1 MSGLIIEIVRLAVEE
16 GGQQQMTGLVLGIA
30 SVALAAG
37 GTAMSFAQAGKSKR
51 AMRDAESKADMMMR
65 TARKRLDVNYFEELS
80 IKKEPYELQREAL
93 LQQGATALQ
102 AAQEGD
108 QRGVAATAGRL
119 QQAQTA
125 AQGQVRTAMGQEL
138 TALDKQIAEED
149 SRLRDL
155 NVQLDLGEIAGAQQA
170 AADAEQ
176 RAQAQTAQGIQGAVN
191 TAQAGMALVP
201 LYSQQTSA
209 QKAALGETQFTA
221 DEFSNIGDIKG
232 QGEAGEGFT
241 NFDPA
246 AIGAGSNADF
256 RKFRRSLNDEQKM
269 LIFGNESYQA
279 AFGQATAG
287 QNAFS
292 PGQTPAQQA
301 RQKQILALQAKQTA
315 GTITPQE
322 QTALNNLLSS
332 APF

>member
-16 GGQQQMTGLVLGIA
+16 GGQQQMTGIIA
-30 SVALAAG
+30 GLAIAAI
-37 GTAMSFAQAGKSKR
+37 GTGASFAQAAAAKR
-51 AMRDAESKADMMMR
+51 AEREAESKADMMMR
-65 TARKRLDVNYFEELS
+65 TARKRLDINYFEELS

-138 TALDKQIAEED
+138 TALDKAVAEED

-176 RAQAQTAQGIQGAVN
+176 RAQAQTAQGIQGLVN
-191 TAQAGMALVP
+191 TTQQALP
-201 LYSQQTSA
+201 LINLYSQNTAA
-209 QKAALGETQFTA
+209 QQAALGQTSFTPQEFA
-221 DEFSNIGDIKG
+221 DIGNIEG
-232 QGEAGEGFT
+232 QGVAGEGFT
-241 NFDPA
+241 NFDPEA
-246 AIGAGSNADF
+246 LGTGSKADF
-256 RKFRRSLNDEQKM
+256 RKFRNSLDNKQKM
-269 LIFGNESYQA
+269 QIFGNQNYQA

-287 QNAFS
+287 MNAFS
-292 PGQTPAQQA
+292 PTQTPEQVLIQSLTAKVNNGTATVAEQAQ
-301 RQKQILALQAKQTA
+301 L
-315 GTITPQE
+315 
-322 QTALNNLLSS
+322 TALLGK
-332 APF
+332 

>member
-65 TARKRLDVNYFEELS
+65 TARKRLDINYFEELS

-138 TALDKQIAEED
+138 TALDKAVAEED

-176 RAQAQTAQGIQGAVN
+176 RAQEQTAQGIQGAVN
-191 TAQAGMALVP
+191 TVQQGMALVP

-209 QKAALGETQFTA
+209 QKAALGEASFPDTEIA
-221 DEFSNIGDIKG
+221 DIGDING
-232 QGEAGEGFT
+232 VA
-241 NFDPA
+241 FDPA
-246 AIGAGSNADF
+246 AIGAGSKADF
-256 RKFRRSLNDEQKM
+256 RKFRRSLDDEQRMK
-269 LIFGNESYQA
+269 IFGNENYQA

-287 QNAFS
+287 MNAFS
-292 PGQTPAQQA
+292 PTQTPAYSTEQ
-301 RQKQILALQAKQTA
+301 QKQILALQAKQTA

>member
-1 MSGLIIEIVRLAVEE
+1 MSGLIIEILRVATIEVEA
-16 GGQQQMTGLVLGIA
+16 QQMTGLALGIA

-37 GTAMSFAQAGKSKR
+37 GTAFSFAQAGKSKK
-51 AMRDAESKADMMMR
+51 AQRDAESKADMMMR
-65 TARKRLDVNYFEELS
+65 TARKRLDINYMEELS

-138 TALDKQIAEED
+138 QAIDKAVAEED

-176 RAQAQTAQGIQGAVN
+176 AAQAQTAQGIQGAVN
-191 TAQAGMALVP
+191 TAQQGMALVP
-201 LYSQQTSA
+201 LYSQQTAA
-209 QKAALGETQFTA
+209 QKAALGETSFSDAEIA
-221 DEFSNIGDIKG
+221 DIGDING
-232 QGEAGEGFT
+232 VA
-241 NFDPA
+241 FDPKA
-246 AIGAGSNADF
+246 LGAGSKADF
-256 RKFRRSLNDEQKM
+256 RKFRRNLSDAQKM
-269 LIFGNESYQA
+269 QIFGNQNYQA

-287 QNAFS
+287 MNAFS
-292 PGQTPAQQA
+292 PTQTPEQLAKQ
-301 RQKQILALQAKQTA
+301 RQILALQAKQGS
-315 GTITPQE
+315 GTITTQE
-322 QTALNNLLSS
+322 TTALQRLLSS

>member
-1 MSGLIIEIVRLAVEE
+1 MSGLVIEIFRLVVEE
-16 GGQQQMTGLVLGIA
+16 SGPMQATGLVLGIT

-37 GTAMSFAQAGKSKR
+37 STAMSFSQAGKSKR
-51 AMRDAESKADMMMR
+51 AQRDAESKADAMMR
-65 TARKRLDVNYFEELS
+65 TARKRLDINYMEELS

-138 TALDKQIAEED
+138 QAIDKAVAEED
-149 SRLRDL
+149 ARLRDL

-176 RAQAQTAQGIQGAVN
+176 RAQAQTAQGIQGVMN
-191 TAQAGMALVP
+191 TVQAGASLVP

-209 QKAALGETQFTA
+209 QKAALGETSFSDTEIA
-221 DEFSNIGDIKG
+221 DIGDING
-232 QGEAGEGFT
+232 VA
-241 NFDPA
+241 FDPA
-246 AIGAGSNADF
+246 AIGAGSKADF
-256 RKFRRSLNDEQKM
+256 RKFRRSLNDTQKM
-269 LIFGNESYQA
+269 QIFGNENYQA
-279 AFGQATAG
+279 AFGKATAG
-287 QNAFS
+287 MNAFS
-292 PGQTPAQQA
+292 PTQTPAQIA
-301 RQKQILALQAKQTA
+301 KEKQILALQAKKSA
-315 GTITPQE
+315 NTITVAE
-322 QTALNNLLSS
+322 QSTLDMLLSS